1 MMSLK
6 SRVALWPL
14 LSILAVSASAAS
26 AETLREALTKAYQTN
41 PTLAGARDTQR
52 ANDENVPIARARG
65 LPSVDLTGAF
75 NENIKSASNS
85 FSSPG
90 RLVNGQLALTVPLY
104 AGGAIR
110 NSIRAADARIL
121 AGRFNLRGTEADLF
135 TAVVGSYMDV
145 LRDESIV
152 GLNQSQVKVLK
163 TNLEATKDRFEVGD
177 LTRTDVA
184 QSEARLATAQSQL
197 EGAEAQLIS
206 SRERYVQLVGS
217 APGDLDQPPTLP
229 NLPENVD
236 AAVAKA
242 LDNNPNLAAAKKA
255 SDAARFDIASA
266 RASRLPKVQA
276 VANTAYTNFLG
287 SLGSSIPGTNFQ
299 QSQNSIAA
307 GVQVS
312 LPLFQGGGPAAQV
325 RQAQARS
332 GQSMEQVI
340 EVERGI
346 VAQTRSA
353 YSSWRASN
361 AVIASS
367 EKAVAA
373 NALSLEGVKAE
384 NSVGNRSILDIL
396 NAEQELLNSKVQLVS
411 AQRNAYVAGFALLAA
426 TGQAEAKDLSLD
438 GGALYDPKVNYDRV
452 RNKIWD
458 WADDA
463 VPTPNA
469 TRTIDIPAQAPAI
482 RPGPSSRK

>member
-6 SRVALWPL
+6 SRIALWPL
-14 LSILAVSASAAS
+14 LSILAVSATAAS

-65 LPSVDLTGAF
+65 LPGVDLSGAY
-75 NENIKSASNS
+75 NENIKSGSNS
-85 FSSPG
+85 FITAG
-90 RLVNGQLALTVPLY
+90 RQANAQLGLTVPLY
-104 AGGAIR
+104 TGGAVR
-110 NSIRAADARIL
+110 NAVRAADARIE

-135 TAVVGSYMDV
+135 TAVVGAYMDV
-145 LRDESIV
+145 LRDESII
-152 GLNQSQVKVLK
+152 GLNQNQVKVLK

-206 SRERYVQLVGS
+206 SRERYVQLVGT
-217 APGDLDQPPTLP
+217 APGDLEQPPLLP
-229 NLPENVD
+229 NLPETVD
-236 AAVAKA
+236 TAVAKA

-266 RASRLPKVQA
+266 KSARLPRVQA
-276 VANTAYTNFLG
+276 VANTNYSNTLG
-287 SLGSSIPGTNFQ
+287 SLDSAGGRFSQG
-299 QSQNSIAA
+299 QNSVAA
-307 GVQVS
+307 GVQFS
-312 LPLFQGGGPAAQV
+312 LPLFQGGAPAAQV

-332 GQSMEQVI
+332 GQTMEQVI
-340 EVERGI
+340 EVERAI

-411 AQRNAYVAGFALLAA
+411 ARRNAYVAGFALLAA

-438 GGALYDPKVNYDRV
+438 GGALYDPQANYDRV
-452 RNKIWD
+452 RHKIWD

-463 VPTPNA
+463 APTPDS
-469 TRTIDIPAQAPAI
+469 TRTIDIPAQTPAI
-482 RPGPSSRK
+482 RATPSSRK